1 MEPARL
7 FESPYTDHGHVDVIF
22 PHDVEVI
29 VDILRD
35 VKAHAVRTEVA

>member
-1 MEPARL
+1 
-7 FESPYTDHGHVDVIF
+7 VIF

-35 VKAHAVRTEVA
+35 VKAHAVPTEVA